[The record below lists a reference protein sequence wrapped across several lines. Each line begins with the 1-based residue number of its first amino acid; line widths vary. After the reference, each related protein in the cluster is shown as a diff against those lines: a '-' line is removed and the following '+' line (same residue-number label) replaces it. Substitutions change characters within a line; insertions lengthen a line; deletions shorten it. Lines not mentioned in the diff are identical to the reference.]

1 MGAYV
6 TRVLSD
12 GEFAQIIKTIKFGY
26 FAQNTGKEHRA
37 NEQIATVLTLQ
48 ANLGMRIG
56 DILKMSLDS
65 IIKDGNIYRL
75 DVTEEK
81 TGKKRVY
88 SVPNEVFDFIKEYCQ
103 RNGIKPC
110 RRIFQLTERA
120 VQKSLK
126 EVADYLGLEDISTH
140 SFRKYSANRIYEN
153 SGYDIEVTREFL
165 QHSSV
170 GITQRYIKR
179 TRPQL
184 EAAILSSVC
193 LI

>member
-6 TRVLSD
+6 TRVLTDS
-12 GEFAQIIKTIKFGY
+12 EFAQIVKAIKFGY

-56 DILKMSLDS
+56 DILKMSLNS
-65 IIKDGNIYRL
+65 IIKDGSIYRL

-88 SVPNEVFDFIKEYCQ
+88 SVPNEVFNFIKEYCQ

-126 EVADYLGLEDISTH
+126 EAVDYLGLEDISTH

-165 QHSSV
+165 QHSNVS
-170 GITQRYIKR
+170 ITQRYIKR